1 MKRTRKRKRKQ
12 KRKRKR
18 QKEQDKEKEKVA
30 FVKGGFSSWLPNPL
44 GKSVLYLQI

>member
-18 QKEQDKEKEKVA
+18 QKGQDKEKEKVA
-30 FVKGGFSSWLPNPL
+30 FVKGCFSSWLQNHL
-44 GKSVLYLQI
+44 RKSVLYFQI